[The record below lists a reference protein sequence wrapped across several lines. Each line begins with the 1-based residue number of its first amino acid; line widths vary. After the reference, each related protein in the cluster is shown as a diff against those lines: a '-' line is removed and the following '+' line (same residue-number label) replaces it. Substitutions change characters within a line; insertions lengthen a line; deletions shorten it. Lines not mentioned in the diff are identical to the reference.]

1 LSRKQE
7 IRVFYSRLSLA
18 WGFIVR
24 LKNASASQPSYLLPP
39 PPTIVGSLAYAFARY
54 LDIREPK
61 VRKIKYREGIITNQL
76 MKAFLESTLVASASV
91 VGNIGLATHME
102 PGKIIASMYKTG
114 DNQIRT
120 IKEAKPGSDV
130 FYKEAIPLVLP
141 VLAQGATYGPAELE
155 ILWAFDAA
163 RLSEMLG
170 KEVGYELS
178 IEEIDREM
186 PRALLGAT
194 RLGSKESIVAVDAS
208 SMKYSREPRILSV
221 GDVFTTRLYVPV
233 ECVEST
239 VFTQFTSIQMYDLDY
254 VEKSFYI
261 PFATEELSSGN
272 TVLPKSST
280 QLKLLP
286 KLSIRGGCIG
296 VTPDDDLYREGLVGV
311 SKVRL

>member
-7 IRVFYSRLSLA
+7 IRVFYSKLSLT

-61 VRKIKYREGIITNQL
+61 VGRITYKEGVITNQL

-91 VGNIGLATHME
+91 VGDIGLATYME
-102 PGKIIASMYKTG
+102 PGKIIASMYKKG
-114 DNQIRT
+114 GQMDRV
-120 IKEAKPGSDV
+120 KKAKLGSDT
-130 FYKEAIPLVLP
+130 FYSAIPVVLP

-178 IEEIDREM
+178 VDEIDREM
-186 PRALLGAT
+186 PRALLGVT

-208 SMKYSREPRILSV
+208 SVKYSREPRVLSV
-221 GDVFTTRLYVPV
+221 GDVFTTRFYVPT
-233 ECVEST
+233 ECVGST
-239 VFTQFTSIQMYDLDY
+239 VFTRFTSIQMYDLDY
-254 VEKSFYI
+254 VEKPFYI

-272 TVLPKSST
+272 TALPKSST

-286 KLSIRGGCIG
+286 RLSIRGGCIG
-296 VTPDDDLYREGLVGV
+296 VAPDDDSYREGLVGV
-311 SKVRL
+311 SKVRP

>member
-7 IRVFYSRLSLA
+7 IRVFYSRLSLT

-24 LKNASASQPSYLLPP
+24 LKNASASQPPYLLPP

-61 VRKIKYREGIITNQL
+61 VGRIKYREGIVTNQL

-114 DNQIRT
+114 GQTQT
-120 IKEAKPGSDV
+120 IKKAKPGSDL
-130 FYKEAIPLVLP
+130 FYKEALPLVLP

-155 ILWAFDAA
+155 IMWAFDAA

-170 KEVGYELS
+170 KEVGYDLS
-178 IEEIDREM
+178 IEEIDRGM
-186 PRALLGAT
+186 PRALLGMT

-208 SMKYSREPRILSV
+208 SVKYSREPRVLSV
-221 GDVFTTRLYVPV
+221 GDVFTTRFYVPT

-254 VEKSFYI
+254 VERSFYI
-261 PFATEELSSGN
+261 PFATEGLSSGN

-286 KLSIRGGCIG
+286 RLSIREGCIG
-296 VTPDDDLYREGLVGV
+296 VAPDDNSYSEGLVGV
-311 SKVRL
+311 SKVRP